1 MPVIEVSDLRRDFG
15 DFTAVDSVSFEVEK
29 GELFGFLGPN
39 GAGKTTTINMLCTLL
54 KLTSGSARVAGHDVS
69 RERNAVRK
77 SIGLIFQDP
86 TLDERL
92 TGLQNLR
99 FHAMLYGV
107 TRADFA
113 IRSAELLEMVEL
125 TDKAKENVRAYSGGM
140 KRRLE
145 IARGLLHHPDVLFL
159 DEPTIGLDPQT
170 RAHIWDYLLNL
181 RQDKGL
187 TLFLT
192 THAME
197 EAENCDRIAIMDH
210 GKVIALDTPDRLKAM
225 VGGDV
230 VTLETSDNARAATL
244 LAEAFGVS
252 PQVTQSGTLIIETA
266 EGGRFIPHAMTAL
279 SNALEPIEV
288 SSVALQRPTI
298 ENVFIK
304 LTGRTIRESET
315 TGTDR
320 MRARRGRG
328 MGPGRRG

>member
-1 MPVIEVSDLRRDFG
+1 MPVIEVSELSRDFG
-15 DFTAVDSVSFEVEK
+15 DFTAVDAVNFEVEK

-39 GAGKTTTINMLCTLL
+39 GAGKTTTISMLCTLL
-54 KLTSGSARVAGHDVS
+54 KLTSGSARVAGHDVA
-69 RERNAVRK
+69 RERDAVRK

-107 TRADFA
+107 TREEFA
-113 IRSAELLEMVEL
+113 TRSAELLDMVEL
-125 TDKAKENVRAYSGGM
+125 SDKARENVRSYSGGM

-145 IARGLLHHPDVLFL
+145 IARGLLHHPEILFL

-170 RAHIWDYLLNL
+170 RAHIWDYLLKL

-192 THAME
+192 THNMD

-210 GKVIALDTPDRLKAM
+210 GKLIALDTPDRLKAM

-230 VTLETSDNARAATL
+230 VTLETGDNARAATL
-244 LAEAFGVS
+244 LAEVFDVS
-252 PQVTQSGTLIIETA
+252 PQVTQSGTLILETA
-266 EGGRFIPHAMTAL
+266 EGGRFIPHAMAAL
-279 SNALEPIEV
+279 SSAPEPIETLSV
-288 SSVALQRPTI
+288 SLQRPTI

-304 LTGRTIRESET
+304 LTGRTIRESESSS
-315 TGTDR
+315 TDR
-320 MRARRGRG
+320 MRARRSRF
-328 MGPGRRG
+328 GPGRRR